1 MSAQLQAAL
10 RMGAQDRRAPVVHMH
25 QSTVMLRTLLRVLDK
40 GRRVTWQTLKFQAT
54 AGPLAKVQLL
64 ETNSL
69 MGVNLVTQMLTL
81 LLQTV

>member
-1 MSAQLQAAL
+1 
-10 RMGAQDRRAPVVHMH
+10 MH

-40 GRRVTWQTLKFQAT
+40 GRRVKRQTLKFQAM

-64 ETNSL
+64 ETNRL

-81 LLQTV
+81 